1 MRVLIDA
8 WNVLHVQGVLPP
20 GLAGLDLVGLGRLLQ
35 ATRWSDWHAT
45 LVCDGGP
52 EIRPND
58 IPEAIHLLWSGS
70 AEADDVIEALVE
82 DSSSPSRLLVVSSD
96 RRLQRAA
103 RKRRCKWL
111 TSQDFLR
118 TILEDLASRGGRD
131 PDLEKATPDTTPSEW
146 ASQFALDQEAIA
158 AIEAEVDAADLES
171 LLSDPPKERTQQVPD
186 APPAPVED
194 VNPSTARF
202 PEDIIEQARRI
213 ASGK

>member
-52 EIRPND
+52 EIRPTD
-58 IPEAIHLLWSGS
+58 LPEAVHLLWSGS

-82 DSSSPSRLLVVSSD
+82 DSFSPSRLLVVSSD

-118 TILEDLASRGGRD
+118 TILEDLARRAGRN
-131 PDLEKATPDTTPSEW
+131 PDLEKATPETTPDEW
-146 ASQFALDQEAIA
+146 ETQFAFDQEAIA
-158 AIEAEVDAADLES
+158 EIEAEVEAADLES
-171 LLSDPPKERTQQVPD
+171 LLSDAPEERSRQVPD
-186 APPAPVED
+186 PAPPPAED
-194 VNPSTARF
+194 VNPWTERF
-202 PEDIIEQARRI
+202 PDDIIEQARRI